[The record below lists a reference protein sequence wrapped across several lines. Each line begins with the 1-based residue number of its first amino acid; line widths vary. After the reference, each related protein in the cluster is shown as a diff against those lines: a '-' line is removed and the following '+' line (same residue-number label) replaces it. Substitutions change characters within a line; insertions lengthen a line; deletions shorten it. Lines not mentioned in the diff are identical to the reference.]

1 MPWFSIPAAILG
13 SAVIGGISSNA
24 AANTQASAADRA
36 AGLQQQQFDRTVEL
50 QEPFRQAGLSGQNR
64 LMDYLGLSSN
74 AGAPGYGKY
83 ARDFSMADFQ
93 ADPGY
98 AFRLSEGLKAL
109 DRTASARGTLG
120 GGAGL
125 KAAARYGQ
133 DAASQEYS
141 NAFNR
146 YQTNRSNQLQPL
158 QSLAGQAITSSNT
171 LGQAGQTM
179 ANNMGENYMGA
190 ANARASG
197 YMGAANAASGG
208 VGQYLNYNQGQN
220 MLNAFGNRGMTA
232 PTGYGGPALPDNYM
246 SSVG

>member
-1 MPWFSIPAAILG
+1 MPWIAAAIVG
-13 SAVIGGISSNA
+13 SAVVGGLSSNA

-36 AGLQQQQFDRTVEL
+36 AGLQQQQFDRTVAL

-93 ADPGY
+93 QDPGY

-208 VGQYLNYNQGQN
+208 VGQYLNYTQGQN
-220 MLNAFGNRGMTA
+220 MMNMFGNKST
-232 PTGYGGPALPDNYM
+232 PAQFNPGIAAFYEK
-246 SSVG
+246 

>member
-24 AANTQASAADRA
+24 AANTQASAAGRA
-36 AGLQQQQFDRTVEL
+36 ADLQQQQFDRTVAL
-50 QEPFRQAGLSGQNR
+50 QEPFRKAGITGQNR

-74 AGAPGYGKY
+74 AGAPDFGKY
-83 ARDFSMADFQ
+83 SKDFSMADFQ

-98 AFRLSEGLKAL
+98 AFRMSEGLKGL
-109 DRTASARGTLG
+109 DRTAAARGGLIS
-120 GGAGL
+120 GGAL
-125 KAAARYGQ
+125 KAATRYGG
-133 DAASQEYS
+133 DLASQEYN

-158 QSLAGQAITSSNT
+158 QSLAGQALTSSNT
-171 LGQAGQTM
+171 VGQAGQTM

-220 MLNAFGNRGMTA
+220 MLSMFGNRGMAA
-232 PTGYGGPALPDNYM
+232 PTGYGGPALPNDYM

>member
-1 MPWFSIPAAILG
+1 MTYFVAAAIAG
-13 SAVIGGISSNA
+13 SAVLGAVSSNS
-24 AANTQASAADRA
+24 AANTQANAARSAAD
-36 AGLQQQQFDRTVEL
+36 LQQQQFDRTVEL

-98 AFRLSEGLKAL
+98 AFRMSEGLKGL
-109 DRTASARGTLG
+109 DRTAAARGGLIS
-120 GGAGL
+120 GGAL
-125 KAAARYGQ
+125 KAATRYGE
-133 DAASQEYS
+133 DLASQEYN

-158 QSLAGQAITSSNT
+158 QSLAGQALTSSNT
-171 LGQAGQTM
+171 VGQAGQTM

-197 YMGAANAASGG
+197 YMGGANAISGG

-232 PTGYGGPALPDNYM
+232 PTGYGGPALPNDYM
-246 SSVG
+246 SSMG